1 MLKKILTG
9 FCFTIML
16 CLAMVANVNTASA
29 ELKFLD
35 LKSLEGDYEIVR
47 AGKFEF
53 MTENWISPF
62 TGDIGAIVR
71 IEMVPGDSWLGE
83 TEPKLDGRIIKAIPG
98 GQPALLEAPN
108 GDGKTAGI
116 IQIKKTE
123 QYKNDVFPDAYSA
136 CLNFNIPGDGSYSGG
151 CLFFVRDNGLLFFN
165 YKQERTDLPAERFD
179 ILELRRI
186 N

>member
-47 AGKFEF
+47 AGKFEYD
-53 MTENWISPF
+53 EDWISPF
-62 TGDIGAIVR
+62 AGDIGALVR

-116 IQIKKTE
+116 IEIKKTE

-136 CLNFNIPGDGSYSGG
+136 GLRFNMPGRYCTGG
-151 CLFFVRDNGLLFFN
+151 CYFFVRDNGLLFFR
-165 YKQERTDLPAERFD
+165 YKQERTDLPAKRFD

>member
-1 MLKKILTG
+1 
-9 FCFTIML
+9 ML

-47 AGKFEF
+47 AGKFEY
-53 MTENWISPF
+53 MEDWISPF
-62 TGDIGAIVR
+62 AGDIGAIVR

-116 IQIKKTE
+116 IEIKKTE
-123 QYKNDVFPDAYSA
+123 QYKNDVFPDAYTA
-136 CLNFNIPGDGSYSGG
+136 LLRFNMPGEYCTGG
-151 CLFFVRDNGLLFFN
+151 YYFFVRDNGLLFFN

>member
-53 MTENWISPF
+53 MPEEWISPF
-62 TGDIGAIVR
+62 AGDIGAIVR

-98 GQPALLEAPN
+98 GHPALLEAPN
-108 GDGKTAGI
+108 GDGETAGI
-116 IQIKKTE
+116 IQIKTE
-123 QYKNDVFPDAYSA
+123 QYKNDVFPDAYLA
-136 CLNFNIPGDGSYSGG
+136 VLNFNTPDGYGSSGYY
-151 CLFFVRDNGLLFFN
+151 FFVRDNGLLFFN
-165 YKQERTDLPAERFD
+165 YKHERSDLPAKRFD